1 MNYERCMMSRVGEG
15 VFFILYRT
23 ALEIFNFF
31 VSLEL
36 KVSRSRRYNSIIQRN
51 FISIV
56 FLAVEYKKNLPWWG
70 DNEMIVID
78 E

>member
-1 MNYERCMMSRVGEG
+1 MHYEP
-15 VFFILYRT
+15 LYRT

-36 KVSRSRRYNSIIQRN
+36 KVSRSRRYNSIIQKN

-56 FLAVEYKKNLPWWG
+56 FLAVEYNL
-70 DNEMIVID
+70 
-78 E
+78 

>member
-1 MNYERCMMSRVGEG
+1 M
-15 VFFILYRT
+15 IYRI

-36 KVSRSRRYNSIIQRN
+36 KVSRSRRYNSIIQKN

-56 FLAVEYKKNLPWWG
+56 FLVVEYIYILSIKDDDEKEQIVYEKK
-70 DNEMIVID
+70 
-78 E
+78 